1 MAAVTLGFIGYGIM
15 GERLLRAALGHDPAI
30 IRVAGV
36 WDPATSALRRLE
48 ESLPAVPR
56 LASAEAIIAAA
67 ECVYV
72 ASPPS
77 SHLAYAGHALAAGR
91 ALLCEKPLA
100 VDVQAA
106 RRFVADAAGEGLR
119 AAVNFPFASSFAVD
133 QLKAWLHEGAIGTP
147 ERACIEVAFA
157 HWPRPW
163 QTAAASWLAR
173 RAEGGFTREVISHF
187 LFLVRRLLGPLELR
201 TAHADYP
208 EGGGS
213 ETAVRAELSAGEL
226 PLTLAGR
233 VGGTEL
239 ADHNLCVLEGPGGAL
254 RLRDWSY
261 AERLEAGGVWRQAP
275 DALPNEQARPLIL
288 RRQLDQVAR
297 MTRGEPHD
305 LATLA
310 EALEVQTIVEA
321 ILASR
326 ET

>member
-15 GERLLRAALGHDPAI
+15 GERLLRAALNHDPAT
-30 IRVAGV
+30 IRIAGV
-36 WDPATSALRRLE
+36 WDPASSALGRLQ

-56 LASAEAIIAAA
+56 LASAKAVIAAA

-77 SHLAYAGHALAAGR
+77 SHLAYLGQALAEDR
-91 ALLCEKPLA
+91 AVLCEKPLA
-100 VDVQAA
+100 VDVAAA
-106 RRFVADAAGEGLR
+106 RRVVAAAGQGAR
-119 AAVNFPFASSFAVD
+119 AAINFPFAASFAVD
-133 QLKAWLHEGAIGTP
+133 QIKSWLSEGLIGAP
-147 ERACIEVAFA
+147 ERARIEVAFA
-157 HWPRPW
+157 RWPRPW
-163 QTAAASWLAR
+163 QTAAASWLAK
-173 RAEGGFTREVISHF
+173 RAEGGFTREVVSHF
-187 LFLVRRLLGPLELR
+187 LFLVRRLLGPLALQ

-208 EGGGS
+208 EGDSS
-213 ETAVRAELSAGEL
+213 ETAVRAELSAGTL
-226 PLTLAGR
+226 PLTVAGR
-233 VGGTEL
+233 VGGTDQ

-261 AERLEAGGVWRQAP
+261 AEHLEASGDWRQAP

-321 ILASR
+321 ILAGR
-326 ET
+326 GP